1 MLFRASRAV
10 RHSGGANSYE
20 SEDAMI
26 KIAILDDYADVA
38 LKSADW
44 SKLKGK
50 AEISV
55 FNQHLS
61 HDEAVSALRPF
72 DVLCTVRERMSL
84 LRSLFERLPN
94 LRLVTIV
101 GMSLPNLDM
110 TAATDHGVIVCHSNF
125 ANPIFA
131 GIANATPELTWGLL
145 IATVRHMSVEDR
157 RMRSGGWQSTV
168 GTILAG
174 RTLGLLGLGRIGKR
188 MAAYGRAFEMNV
200 IAWSQ
205 NLTDETAVTVG
216 ARRVA
221 KDELFRLSDVLSI
234 HVVLSERTRGLVTA
248 RDLGLMKPSSYLINT
263 SRGPI
268 VVESDLIAALRS
280 GRIAGAGLDVFDIE
294 PPPVDHPFRS
304 MDNVT
309 ISPHLGYVTHETLR
323 AFYSDTLD
331 ALVAFADGKPIR
343 VANPPALEHA
353 KHRP

>member
-1 MLFRASRAV
+1 MFKLAV
-10 RHSGGANSYE
+10 
-20 SEDAMI
+20 
-26 KIAILDDYADVA
+26 LDDYANVA

-44 SKLKGK
+44 ARLNGK

-55 FNQHLS
+55 FNRHLS
-61 HDEAVSALRPF
+61 HDEAVSALQAF

-84 LRSLFERLPN
+84 PRSLFERLPN
-94 LRLVTIV
+94 LKLVTIV

-110 TAATDHGVIVCHSNF
+110 AAATDHGVIVCHSDF

-157 RMRSGGWQSTV
+157 RMRGGGWQGTV

-188 MAAYGRAFEMNV
+188 MAAYGGAFDMKV

-205 NLTDETAVTVG
+205 NLTDETAVSVG
-216 ARRVA
+216 ARRVT

-234 HVVLSERTRGLVTA
+234 HVVLSDRTRGLVTA
-248 RDLGLMKPSSYLINT
+248 RELALMKPSSYLINT

-280 GRIAGAGLDVFDIE
+280 GRLAGAGLDVFDTE
-294 PPPVDHPFRS
+294 PPPADHPFRS

-323 AFYSDTLD
+323 AFYTDTLD

-353 KHRP
+353 KHRRWRAG